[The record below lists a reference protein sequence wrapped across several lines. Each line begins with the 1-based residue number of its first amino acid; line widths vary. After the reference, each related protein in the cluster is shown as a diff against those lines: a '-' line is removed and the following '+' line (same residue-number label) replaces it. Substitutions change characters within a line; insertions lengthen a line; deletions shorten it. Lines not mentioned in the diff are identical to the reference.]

1 MKNHITS
8 AREFMEDGILL
19 KGGGQHTVRVL
30 GAHKEVVIEQGS
42 RSKEEIAE
50 SLESVNFDDYYAGTA
65 PGPPDDPEA
74 EPSVPPA
81 IVTRDNKVVYLKR
94 DWG

>member
-1 MKNHITS
+1 MKHHITS

-19 KGGGQHTVRVL
+19 KGSGQHTVRVL
-30 GAHKEVVIEQGS
+30 GAHKEVVLRQGS
-42 RSKEEIAE
+42 LSKEEIAE
-50 SLESVNFDDYYAGTA
+50 ALEGVDFENYYAGTA
-65 PGPPDDPEA
+65 PRPPDDPEA

-81 IVTRDNKVVYLKR
+81 VVTRDKKVVYLKR